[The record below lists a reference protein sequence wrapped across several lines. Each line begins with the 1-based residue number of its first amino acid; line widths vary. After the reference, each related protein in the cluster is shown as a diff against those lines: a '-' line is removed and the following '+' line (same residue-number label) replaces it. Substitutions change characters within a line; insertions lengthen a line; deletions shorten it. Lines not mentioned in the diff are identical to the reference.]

1 MDLINILIVVIV
13 LPVAVVV
20 GAVLRSSRRGAG
32 VPRMRMAAPDKDLE
46 LAVRG
51 LLRGPR
57 PNKIMA
63 IKVVRERTGMGLRE
77 AKAYVDALGA
87 GAFRD
92 DAHARP
98 GASAYDEADGVI
110 RGLRDAHG
118 SKIEAI
124 KRVREMTGL
133 GLKEAKDFVDARWP

>member
-1 MDLINILIVVIV
+1 MDLINILILVIV

-20 GAVLRSSRRGAG
+20 GTVLRSSRRDAGA
-32 VPRMRMAAPDKDLE
+32 PPMRTAAPDKDLE
-46 LAVRG
+46 LATRG
-51 LLRGPR
+51 LLRGSR

-63 IKVVRERTGMGLRE
+63 IKIVRERTGMGLRE

-87 GAFRD
+87 GTFRD
-92 DAHARP
+92 DTYARP
-98 GASAYDEADGVI
+98 GASVYDEAEGVI
-110 RGLRDAHG
+110 RGLRDVRG

-124 KRVREMTGL
+124 RRVRELTDL